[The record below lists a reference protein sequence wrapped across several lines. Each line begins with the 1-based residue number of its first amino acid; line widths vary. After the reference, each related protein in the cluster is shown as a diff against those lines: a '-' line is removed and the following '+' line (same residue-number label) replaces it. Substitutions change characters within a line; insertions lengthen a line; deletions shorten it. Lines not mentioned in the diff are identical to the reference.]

1 MPVQAANPKRFRRPV
16 TFAPDPTSQDP
27 GGPGTVIG
35 AILAAMT
42 SSGFTLFDTAIGRCG
57 LAWGENGIVGA
68 ALPGPSD
75 DQIRRRFVE
84 RFPGAVEASPP
95 ASLRPVIDG
104 VMALMTGARVDLSD
118 APLDLSA
125 TPPFHQRVYAVAR
138 KIPPGQTM
146 TYGEIAAALGE
157 PRQAA
162 QAVGE
167 AMARNPIPILM
178 PCHRVLGANGKPG
191 GFSAPGGVETKLKM
205 LSIEGAKVGET
216 PTLFDALPLAV
227 KPGQ

>member
-1 MPVQAANPKRFRRPV
+1 M
-16 TFAPDPTSQDP
+16 TFEDRQP
-27 GGPGTVIG
+27 G
-35 AILAAMT
+35 
-42 SSGFTLFDTAIGRCG
+42 FCLFDTAIGRCG
-57 LAWGENGIVGA
+57 IAWGAAGIVGA
-68 ALPGPSD
+68 APPGPND
-75 DQIRRRFVE
+75 EQVRGRFRE
-84 RFPGAVEASPP
+84 RFPGVIESPP
-95 ASLRPVIDG
+95 PAALEPVIAS
-104 VMALMTGARVDLSD
+104 VVALMAGEKADLSD

-157 PRQAA
+157 PREAA
-162 QAVGE
+162 RAVGE

-191 GFSAPGGVETKLKM
+191 GFSAPGGVETKLRM
-205 LSIEGAKVGET
+205 LAIEGAKVGET

-227 KPGQ
+227 KPR

>member
-1 MPVQAANPKRFRRPV
+1 
-16 TFAPDPTSQDP
+16 
-27 GGPGTVIG
+27 
-35 AILAAMT
+35 MT
-42 SSGFTLFDTAIGRCG
+42 SPGFTLFDTAIGRCG
-57 LAWGENGIVGA
+57 VAWGERGIIGA

-75 DQIRRRFVE
+75 EQVRGRFRE
-84 RFPGAVEASPP
+84 RFPGAVESQPPP
-95 ASLRPVIDG
+95 ALEPVIAA
-104 VMALMTGARVDLSD
+104 VVTLMAGEKTDLSD

-157 PRQAA
+157 PREAA
-162 QAVGE
+162 RAVGE

-205 LSIEGAKVGET
+205 LQIEGAKVGET
-216 PTLFDALPLAV
+216 PTLFDELPLAV
-227 KPGQ
+227 KPR

>member
-1 MPVQAANPKRFRRPV
+1 
-16 TFAPDPTSQDP
+16 
-27 GGPGTVIG
+27 
-35 AILAAMT
+35 MT
-42 SSGFTLFDTAIGRCG
+42 TPGFTLFDTAIGRCG
-57 LAWGENGIVGA
+57 IAWTDRGIVGA

-75 DQIRRRFVE
+75 TQVRGRFSE
-84 RFPGAVEASPP
+84 RFPGAVEMSPP
-95 ASLRPVIDG
+95 PALQPVINAVIDL
-104 VMALMTGARVDLSD
+104 MAGGKPDLSD

-146 TYGEIAAALGE
+146 TYGEIATALGE

-191 GFSAPGGVETKLKM
+191 GFSAPGGVETKLRM

-227 KPGQ
+227 KPGRGTASVDGR